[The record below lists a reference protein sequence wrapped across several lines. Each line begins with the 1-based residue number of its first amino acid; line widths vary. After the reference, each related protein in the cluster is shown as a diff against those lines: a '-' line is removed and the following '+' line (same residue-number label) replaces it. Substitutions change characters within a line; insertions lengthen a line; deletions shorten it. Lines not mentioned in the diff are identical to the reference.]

1 MSNVI
6 LVGMPGSGKST
17 IGVVLAKVLGYE
29 FLDTDILI
37 QRQEKRKLSE
47 IIASEGIQN
56 FLEIE
61 NQVLERIDRKNT
73 VIATGGSAVYGKS
86 GMEHLKN
93 IGKVVYLK
101 VGYDELCG
109 RLGNLKDRGV
119 VLREGQSFLQLYEE
133 RVPLYETYADIVIDE
148 TNKYIRVIVDEIAEM
163 FDK

>member
-29 FLDTDILI
+29 FLDTDLLI
-37 QRQEKRKLSE
+37 QKQEKKKLSE
-47 IIASEGIQN
+47 IISSKGIDK

-61 NQVLERIDRKNT
+61 NKVIESINAKNT
-73 VIATGGSAVYGKS
+73 VIATGGSAVYGQS
-86 GMEHLKN
+86 GMEHLKE
-93 IGKVVYLK
+93 IGQVVYLK
-101 VGYDELCG
+101 VAYDDLCC

-119 VLREGQSFLQLYEE
+119 VLREGQSFQQLYAE
-133 RVPLYETYADIVIDE
+133 RIPLYEKYADIVIDE
-148 TNKYIRVIVDEIAEM
+148 KNKYIRVIVDEIADL